1 MKIFVDLR
9 MKRLVT
15 VAEIRGS
22 LDATVIAESATRTLV
37 KKMLVKSFKRS
48 GLSGTVSFDDE
59 RVEL

>member
-22 LDATVIAESATRTLV
+22 LDATVIAESATRALV